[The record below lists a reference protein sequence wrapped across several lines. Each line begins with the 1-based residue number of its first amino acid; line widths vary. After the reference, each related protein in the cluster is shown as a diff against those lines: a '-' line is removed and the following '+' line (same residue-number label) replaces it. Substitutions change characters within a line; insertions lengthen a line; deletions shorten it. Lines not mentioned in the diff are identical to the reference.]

1 MFPTTFKSSKP
12 LVFKNIFTEYI
23 IKNYGSQSVTEQL
36 ERFIKTLQ
44 DNQNVLSSIKMVNAN
59 SASYRST
66 KEIILKYIE
75 QLLALHTKI
84 PFGNDNMSVKAYFTW
99 SDVLSRE
106 NYSSYS
112 YHFELY
118 NTLFNLGVL
127 YYSLGDALERE
138 NTQKDENLLKEISN
152 QFQYSL
158 YIFEMLKE
166 EASDKIPKEQLP
178 IDLSP
183 VVLEFYRVLCK
194 IKIQQFLIEIAEQR
208 KKTDALPKL
217 TLGISQLY
225 KQAYQLCSQQPLAK
239 YVENDFKSFL
249 QYSYIY
255 YEAMMIFKLR
265 DKYQV
270 IFDQKGTNYGKVLV
284 YTKKAVEKVTECG
297 TIINKNTKYVNIDNL
312 KRDIAKEQ
320 ASIKTMEYNQLNI
333 YRAPT
338 VFEQEK
344 VEPMIMAKSKKP
356 DELDL
361 SEENKHCSELDT
373 LIPKEVKELIEKYK
387 EEMNKYITSVIS
399 QYENEQKLNDA
410 LSSMNLPSAVL
421 DNTDM
426 SYLNTVEISD
436 YLWKQIEDI
445 QQRDG
450 TLGLMNIIGDIERR
464 SFELEKRLRDAMNWL
479 GTEEKEDYF
488 YRNQFGEGKWIREPS
503 NKYNQGFYQGL
514 QGYIMS
520 LNQSRPFDQNQKGDV
535 MESAKYFE
543 MFALTRLELNMR
555 IPGRQ
560 NQGEKPTLSLK
571 EEDIKTG
578 LQEIKEM
585 GINCTKIIR
594 NIYSTLNEDSTLVS
608 SFIEVINNQIT
619 AEKVLEDN
627 KPKFQPLFEE
637 LQKLSSEV
645 HEKVIQLR
653 NMCNALEKNPEVENK
668 KQLLNEQID
677 AFMNNLQTYINMYNA
692 KFEQLQKGVGYYNN
706 LQNKIHEM
714 LNSVY
719 RYLNKRNE
727 EKIYLIQI
735 ITKRQMEPPIPIE
748 LLPVIQEEQPK
759 EYPEDDFL
767 DPSKNIIT
775 NMNTTYTFGNT
786 FQGKVNMRPMPANY
800 QNNNYN
806 QFPNNNNFPQQNYPN
821 NGYYK

>member
-1 MFPTTFKSSKP
+1 MRRNNTPLKLKTPHLLKLNINKTKGVTNATKLNIQKEHFHFFKMQKSPMNNTK
-12 LVFKNIFTEYI
+12 E
-23 IKNYGSQSVTEQL
+23 KNYITTENEQL
-36 ERFIKTLQ
+36 SNKNQKLKLISSNGQNYFCFNQNKGESGIKIISKKEPSELPYMNTDYRTKTLNTINS
-44 DNQNVLSSIKMVNAN
+44 DCISMNQYRKLSKEQIQRIRQLKTMNTITHTNTLTDSSITKDETKSRMERSKSTLNTKSISLRNNKLKVLKRSLSNKRNVLKILDDTIKGL
-59 SASYRST
+59 T
-66 KEIILKYIE
+66 KLKTIIL
-75 QLLALHTKI
+75 
-84 PFGNDNMSVKAYFTW
+84 D
-99 SDVLSRE
+99 
-106 NYSSYS
+106 
-112 YHFELY
+112 
-118 NTLFNLGVL
+118 
-127 YYSLGDALERE
+127 
-138 NTQKDENLLKEISN
+138 DE
-152 QFQYSL
+152 
-158 YIFEMLKE
+158 E
-166 EASDKIPKEQLP
+166 EE
-178 IDLSP
+178 
-183 VVLEFYRVLCK
+183 E
-194 IKIQQFLIEIAEQR
+194 
-208 KKTDALPKL
+208 
-217 TLGISQLY
+217 Y
-225 KQAYQLCSQQPLAK
+225 K
-239 YVENDFKSFL
+239 
-249 QYSYIY
+249 
-255 YEAMMIFKLR
+255 
-265 DKYQV
+265 
-270 IFDQKGTNYGKVLV
+270 
-284 YTKKAVEKVTECG
+284 
-297 TIINKNTKYVNIDNL
+297 
-312 KRDIAKEQ
+312 
-320 ASIKTMEYNQLNI
+320 
-333 YRAPT
+333 
-338 VFEQEK
+338 
-344 VEPMIMAKSKKP
+344 PMIMAKSKKP

-608 SFIEVINNQIT
+608 SFIEVVNNQIT